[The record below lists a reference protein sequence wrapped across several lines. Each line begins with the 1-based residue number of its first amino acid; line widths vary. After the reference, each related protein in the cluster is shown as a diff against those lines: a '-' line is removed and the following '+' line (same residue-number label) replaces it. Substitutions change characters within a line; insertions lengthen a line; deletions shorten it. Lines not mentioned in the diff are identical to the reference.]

1 MSISNQIDYLYDGVQ
16 YSKQYKRI
24 IKWCTDPNDPS
35 ASIPKEVAFPMDI
48 DEMMQDLDTM
58 EIRIKIKFIPVSK
71 DLSCIKYLETD
82 SATISDANTII
93 SLSKYGL
100 DVNGKNKFDL
110 ISYFRRRR
118 EVKSLCYQH
127 KTLGFSWYKEKA
139 YFKHHQTLGL
149 KMLKD
154 FSCESN
160 YKGNYNITPTGSFR
174 EWKCVIQEYVLTHP
188 TLELAL
194 ILGFSASLVG
204 YIGNTLGLESFLFHI
219 FGDSSTGK
227 TTACYVATAS
237 YGSPNTRQNGLI
249 SSWNATANALYVKIS
264 NNHGVPIVFD
274 ECSLA
279 KFNDFTSVIY
289 SIGEGREKDR
299 MTVELDL
306 RDTRTWMTSV
316 ISTGEKSLFEGSKS
330 NTGLKARLIEFEN
343 VQWTDN
349 ANQSEAI
356 KKGLSENF
364 GHAWKPFVEHLLN
377 FSVTDLEQQLDEKV
391 QEANSMLP
399 KSQITDRLAKKVG
412 ILFLTIDLCEDAL
425 GFELQKNAIKELIVE
440 HVSQNINTSDIA
452 AKAYLDL
459 MEYITANHQH
469 FERKHSIGKVDAG
482 FLPVSSYYG
491 RLTFSKNRSADL
503 TEVEILT
510 TKFTDILGKVYGYE
524 SPKTIISEFKKRGWL
539 DCENGKTFRKRKLNG
554 INSQSV
560 HVIKVPIVNATL
572 GINGIDVTDKTL
584 TSDIL
589 GKETDV
595 NLLNQ
600 LENLNDFLSVE
611 EDLDDFCII

>member
-1 MSISNQIDYLYDGVQ
+1 MSSSGVRTIYDNVEYSSLYKAVIKWIRSPEDPTQEFPVKIAGPMQVVSTIEEIDTDNVSVEICFKVVSNQQGNA
-16 YSKQYKRI
+16 KRI
-24 IKWCTDPNDPS
+24 ITT
-35 ASIPKEVAFPMDI
+35 
-48 DEMMQDLDTM
+48 LDT
-58 EIRIKIKFIPVSK
+58 IS
-71 DLSCIKYLETD
+71 
-82 SATISDANTII
+82 SANLIE
-93 SLSKYGL
+93 SLAKQGL
-100 DVNGKNKFDL
+100 DVNSKNKHDL
-110 ISYFRRRR
+110 ITFFRSNR
-118 EVKSLCYQH
+118 EGKPLYLRH
-127 KTLGFSWYKEKA
+127 KTLGFAWYNGKP
-139 YFKHHQTLGL
+139 YFKHYQTIGFKAL
-149 KMLKD
+149 KKC
-154 FSCESN
+154 SHESK
-160 YKGNYNITPTGSFR
+160 YEGMFNITPTGSL
-174 EWKCVIQEYVLTHP
+174 EGWKSIIRNHVLTNP

-204 YIGNTLGLESFLFHI
+204 YIGNALGLESFLFHI

-249 SSWNATANALYVKIS
+249 SSWNATANALYGKIS
-264 NNHGVPIVFD
+264 NNRGVPIVFD

-279 KFNDFTSVIY
+279 KFNDFTGVIY

-356 KKGLSENF
+356 KKGLSQHF

-377 FSVTDLEQQLDEKV
+377 FSQTELEQQLDEKV
-391 QEANSMLP
+391 QEATSMLP

-425 GFELQKNAIKELIVE
+425 GFKLQKKAIKEHIVE

-452 AKAYLDL
+452 TKAYFDL
-459 MEYITANHQH
+459 IEYITIHHQF
-469 FERKHSIGKVDAG
+469 FERKWAVGKNDVG
-482 FLPVSSYYG
+482 SSTMGSYYG
-491 RLTFSKNRSADL
+491 RLTFSGIRSNDL
-503 TEVEILT
+503 KEVEILT
-510 TKFTDILGKVYGYE
+510 TKFTDILGKEYGYE

-539 DCENGKTFRKRKLNG
+539 DCEKGKTYRKRMVNG
-554 INSQSV
+554 IKNQNV
-560 HVIKVPIVNATL
+560 HVIKVPVVNATL
-572 GINGIDVTDKTL
+572 GINQIDVIDKTL
-584 TSDIL
+584 TSDSL
-589 GKETDV
+589 VNPNEVDV
-595 NLLNQ
+595 LNQ
-600 LENLNDFLSVE
+600 PKKLNDSFLVE
-611 EDLDDFCII
+611 ENFDDFWIV